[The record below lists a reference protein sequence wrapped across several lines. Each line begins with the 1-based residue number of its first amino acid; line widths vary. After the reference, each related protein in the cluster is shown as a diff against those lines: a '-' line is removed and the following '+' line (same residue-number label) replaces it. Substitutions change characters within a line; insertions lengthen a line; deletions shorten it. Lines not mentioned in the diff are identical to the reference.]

1 MLQGRLSKTA
11 WTKGGMS
18 APTHSGGKIPWDAS
32 RTVAAAAGVALFLVG
47 VIQGLP
53 PLWLGVII
61 AGGLTTAAS
70 LHGAF
75 TSVLMLLVSALG
87 LWLLPPLFGRDV
99 GLITVVGLTALM
111 LPPITAGHSL
121 FRRVRNAERRE
132 AEAARRTRLLT
143 EAAMAMQK
151 VDSIDAMYRTL
162 LRMLADI
169 LDFTHAQVFAP
180 RDGIMVLIAS
190 HRWEV
195 PAEFGL
201 PLNSVVGEAART
213 KEPNYVPDVRLHR
226 SYVRGPNAPLTLSE
240 LAIPLMMEERVV
252 AVLNIEHVAVDAFGT
267 EERRTLF
274 AFGKMAEEALERA
287 SLHTQL
293 VEMLEVIRNLAQS
306 DDPTQ
311 LFEETVKSAIRLI
324 PGAEKGSLM
333 LCENGEFS
341 FVAAE
346 GYDRHSLRAISGISH
361 DAQLKWYTGSREDFD
376 RGIPRLLIGDAIT
389 QASLAGLETDEQR
402 GIIVGAGRL
411 KELRAN
417 ICVPIRSGPTV
428 LGMLNIDSFAPSNP
442 FGSHA
447 LLLAD
452 TFAQQIAVIIR
463 QALYRDALERAVVTD
478 PLTGLGNRE
487 GFNRQLNIELARAR
501 RYGESF
507 NLVMIDLDGFKS
519 INDRLG
525 HHTGDRVLVEVG
537 EAMER
542 ERREGDSVF
551 RWGGDEFAL
560 ILPRISRQAAWRV
573 AERYA
578 KAITCV
584 TACEKEVSASFGIAS
599 YPEDGVDAASL
610 LRKADDLMY
619 RDKSS

>member
-1 MLQGRLSKTA
+1 
-11 WTKGGMS
+11 MS
-18 APTHSGGKIPWDAS
+18 APTQTGGKIPWDAS
-32 RTVAAAAGVALFLVG
+32 RTAAAAAGVALFLVG

-53 PLWLGVII
+53 PLWLGVILS
-61 AGGLTTAAS
+61 GGLTTAAS
-70 LHGAF
+70 LFGAF

-99 GLITVVGLTALM
+99 GLTAVLGLTTLM
-111 LPPITAGHSL
+111 LPAIVAGHAL
-121 FRRVRNAERRE
+121 FRRVRNAEQRE
-132 AEAARRTRLLT
+132 AEGARRTRLLT

-151 VDSIDAMYRTL
+151 IDSTDVMYRTL

-201 PLNSVVGEAART
+201 PLNSVIGEAART
-213 KEPNYVPDVRLHR
+213 KEPNYVPDVRLHP
-226 SYVRGPNAPLTLSE
+226 SYIRGPNAPLTLSE

-333 LCENGEFS
+333 LFENGEFS

-346 GYDRHSLRAISGISH
+346 GYDRHSLRAISGIGH
-361 DAQLKWYTGSREDFD
+361 DTQLKWYAGPREDFD
-376 RGIPRLLIGDAIT
+376 RGIPRLLTGDAIAR
-389 QASLAGLETDEQR
+389 ASLAGLDTDAQR
-402 GIIVGAGRL
+402 AIIVGAGRV

-417 ICVPIRSGPTV
+417 ICVPISSGLTV

-447 LLLAD
+447 LLLAE

-463 QALYRDALERAVVTD
+463 QTLYRNALERAVITD

-487 GFNRQLNIELARAR
+487 GFNRQLNVELARAR

-507 NLVMIDLDGFKS
+507 NLVMIDLDGFKC
-519 INDRLG
+519 INDRMG

-584 TACEKEVSASFGIAS
+584 VAGEKRVSASFGIAS

-619 RDKSS
+619 RHKSS